1 MDAFEKELAKKEL
14 ETLRAI
20 NRNINFLGRK
30 LEMTNNILGKYGIA
44 ILPGAEEIKEEQEP
58 AADGEAVVRVSDIK
72 RCIDRYYSKI
82 AIDPLR
88 VEEFGPGAEHMLY
101 ILEKEGLVFRKED

>member
-1 MDAFEKELAKKEL
+1 MDTFEKELAKKEL

-44 ILPGAEEIKEEQEP
+44 ILPGAEEIKEQKER
-58 AADGEAVVRVSDIK
+58 AIRVSDILEW
-72 RCIDRYYSKI
+72 
-82 AIDPLR
+82 AGNGNT
-88 VEEFGPGAEHMLY
+88 VESDVINKML
-101 ILEKEGLVFRKED
+101 EDLIGYGEN